1 MRVMG
6 GPRDVSMPC
15 PLNEAGGRR
24 VLGERASLLAAA
36 GCSEKYE
43 ADVADDVAVGVEGL
57 VTVACRDRGDAD
69 TVELAD
75 GRRRSGA
82 CGASGAVLVR
92 EGFGFAGS
100 FAGSFL
106 SRDLRLWCCEP
117 PSELRNFIM
126 QVCWHRQGSALS
138 VHVRKPAVRVMVAL
152 RSARCRPGV
161 RML

>member
-1 MRVMG
+1 MG
-6 GPRDVSMPC
+6 GPRDVSMPW

-24 VLGERASLLAAA
+24 VLGERASLLAAGM
-36 GCSEKYE
+36 GCGEKYE
-43 ADVADDVAVGVEGL
+43 ADVADEAAVGVEGL
-57 VTVACRDRGDAD
+57 VTVARRDRGDAD

-92 EGFGFAGS
+92 DGLGFASS

-106 SRDLRLWCCEP
+106 SRDFRLWCCEP
-117 PSELRNFIM
+117 NELRNFIM
-126 QVCWHRQGSALS
+126 RVCWHRQGSALS
-138 VHVRKPAVRVMVAL
+138 VHPRKPAVRVMVAK
-152 RSARCRPGV
+152 RSARSGV